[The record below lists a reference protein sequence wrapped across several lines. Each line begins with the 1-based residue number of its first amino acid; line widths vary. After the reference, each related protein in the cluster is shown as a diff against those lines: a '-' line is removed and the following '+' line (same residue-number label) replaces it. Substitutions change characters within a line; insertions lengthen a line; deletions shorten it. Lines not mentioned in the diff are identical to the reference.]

1 MIKSLTIVYVTARHE
16 PKVEWFFD
24 SLSLQCQSDNI
35 RVIVVDTFYNQNGR
49 GKYVGS
55 AFGRATISDKNK
67 LKHVEP
73 KPTIW
78 QGEHRITKED
88 FWAKSNALNTGI
100 ALCDTEW
107 IAFLDDRS
115 VLMPGW
121 LQCVQDSMIHTYAVC
136 GSYEKRA
143 HMRVTNGEI
152 SNHGELLG
160 TDIRTQRGFP
170 HLTSDWYGGSG
181 ALPLE
186 WCLRVNGFA
195 EKYCD
200 GLGFEDIQ
208 FGITL
213 RNNGFDMRYDSRMR
227 IVEDRTQGE
236 IDGALKRGSK
246 PSPDPNNIYLAKDY
260 QILEFM
266 KDSKVSGNSYDLS
279 ELRNKVLK
287 GEPFPPPC
295 VLDHYDWFD
304 GQWVGDMT

>member
-1 MIKSLTIVYVTARHE
+1 MIKSLTIVYTTARHQ
-16 PKVEWFFD
+16 PHCEWFLD
-24 SLSLQCQSDNI
+24 SLALQCQSDNVRI
-35 RVIVVDTFYNQNGR
+35 IVVDSFHGNR
-49 GKYVGS
+49 
-55 AFGRATISDKNK
+55 DKIYCPTQEFNERFK
-67 LKHVEP
+67 VTYTLP

-78 QGEHRITKED
+78 QGEYKITKED

-100 ALCDTEW
+100 ALCDTEF
-107 IAFLDDRS
+107 ISFLDDRS

-121 LQCVQDSMIHTYAVC
+121 LQCVQDSMIHGYAVC

-143 HMRVTNGEI
+143 NMRVTNGEI

-160 TDIRTQRGFP
+160 EDIRRKFGRP
-170 HLTSDWYGGSG
+170 VITSDWYGGSG

-279 ELRNKVLK
+279 ELRNRVLK
-287 GEPFPPPC
+287 GEPFPPP

-304 GQWVGDMT
+304 NEWIGDMT

>member
-1 MIKSLTIVYVTARHE
+1 MIKSLTICYVTARHE
-16 PKVEWFFD
+16 PKVKWFYD
-24 SLSLQCQSDNI
+24 SLSLQCTSDNVKI
-35 RVIVVDTFYNQNGR
+35 IVVDSLREIETPEIYYPILIT
-49 GKYVGS
+49 K
-55 AFGRATISDKNK
+55 
-67 LKHVEP
+67 P

-88 FWAKSNALNTGI
+88 WWAKSNALNTGI

-107 IAFLDDRS
+107 IAFVDDRS

-121 LQCVQDSMIHTYAVC
+121 LQCVQDSMIHEYAVC

-143 HMRVTNGEI
+143 NMRVTNGEI

-160 TDIRTQRGFP
+160 EDIRRKFGRP
-170 HLTSDWYGGSG
+170 VITSDWYGGSG

-186 WCLRVNGFA
+186 WCLRVNGFS

-213 RNNGFDMRYDSRMR
+213 RNNGFDMRYDSRML

-246 PSPDPNNIYLAKDY
+246 PSPDPNDIYKAKDY
-260 QILEFM
+260 QILAFM
-266 KDSKVSGNSYDLS
+266 ANSKVSGNSYDLS
-279 ELRNKVLK
+279 ELRNRVLK
-287 GEPFPPPC
+287 GEPFPPPTP
-295 VLDHYDWFD
+295 DFYDWFD
-304 GQWVGDMT
+304 NEYIGDMT